1 MSENKHK
8 CSNCAYYNIGI
19 AKKCNIIH
27 QVCSGWTPNFN
38 LLNNTISSLRQQL
51 AEKEKEIEK
60 WIRIA
65 GENQRSANKSAD
77 WAEKAEAELAE
88 LREKLKGIEAVY
100 KKYYKPDGNYG
111 EAENYEEYINSVKEL
126 AEDCWQA
133 IKQAVE
139 K

>member
-1 MSENKHK
+1 MSDQFE
-8 CSNCAYYNIGI
+8 
-19 AKKCNIIH
+19 
-27 QVCSGWTPNFN
+27 
-38 LLNNTISSLRQQL
+38 LNEQISSLRQQL
-51 AEKEKEIEK
+51 EEKEKEIERLTLFISTGCQNK
-60 WIRIA
+60 
-65 GENQRSANKSAD
+65 EEQCPYLQR
-77 WAEKAEAELAE
+77 AERAEAELAE